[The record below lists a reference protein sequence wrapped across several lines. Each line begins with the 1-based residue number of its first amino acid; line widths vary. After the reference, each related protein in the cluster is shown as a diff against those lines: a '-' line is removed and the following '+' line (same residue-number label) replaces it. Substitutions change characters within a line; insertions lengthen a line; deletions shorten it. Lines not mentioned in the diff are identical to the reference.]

1 MADLWARVQKTT
13 ITKHL
18 REVEENIMS
27 NQKITALLTKK
38 GRVSY
43 NHGGKNLDWRIKKSR
58 NSMVGYGDM
67 QGVNFDRVNRHEVA
81 TLDWRGYMLS
91 EAVSK
96 LEKLANK
103 GKEAIVNFVS
113 ELTESMIDD
122 IKYHFAREF
131 YLDGNASGRDHAIHG
146 FLSWLGYTS
155 NAQYTAPSDTYAG
168 LSTVL
173 GNYGGSVVSGAWP
186 SGKFDPEYYFWSP
199 LIVNYTHASFGST
212 WAASCIDALRNGIIF
227 QKNAKGIQG
236 QLDVILITASMYADF
251 LDQLD
256 EKERIQVER
265 GAKNSDLIALG
276 FKDVVNFDGVDVTYE
291 VDTPDTQGFGLNFKE
306 LELCSMQGQLFVPG
320 SDYDLN
326 TLADRYTLDFFGNLK
341 GNPRA
346 SVLWDNIT

>member
-13 ITKHL
+13 ITQHL
-18 REVEENIMS
+18 KEVEPNIMS

-58 NSMVGYGDM
+58 NSMTGYGDM
-67 QGVNFDRVNRHEVA
+67 QAVNFDRVNRHEVA

-96 LEKLANK
+96 MEKLANK

-131 YLDGNASGRDHAIHG
+131 YLDGNGVGRDHAIHG
-146 FLSWLGYTS
+146 FLSWLGFTS
-155 NAQYTAPSDTYAG
+155 NAQYTLPDDSYAG
-168 LSTVL
+168 LDTDL
-173 GNYGGSVVSGAWP
+173 QAYGGAVISGAWP

-199 LIVNYTHASFGST
+199 LIVNYSHANFGSS
-212 WAASCIDALRNGIIF
+212 WAAGCIDALRNGIIF
-227 QKNAKGIQG
+227 QKNSKGIQG
-236 QLDVILITASMYADF
+236 QLDLILITAAMYAEL

-265 GAKNSDLIALG
+265 GAKNSELISLG

-291 VDTPDTQGFGLNFKE
+291 VDTPADSGFGLNFKE

-320 SDYDLN
+320 KDYDIA

-341 GNPRA
+341 GNPR
-346 SVLWDNIT
+346 STVYWKNIT